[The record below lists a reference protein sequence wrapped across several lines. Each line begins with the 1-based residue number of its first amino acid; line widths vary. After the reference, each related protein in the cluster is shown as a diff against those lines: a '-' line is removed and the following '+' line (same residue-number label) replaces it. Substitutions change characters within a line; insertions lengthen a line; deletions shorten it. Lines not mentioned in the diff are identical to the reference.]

1 MGYYVKIHPDN
12 PQQRQVDN
20 VVGVLQ
26 NDGVAIIPTDT
37 IYALAAS
44 SKSIKG
50 MKKLAAMRNT
60 KLERAAFSFIV
71 NDFSQI
77 SEYTRQFDTP
87 TYKLLK
93 RALPG
98 PYTFIMHAGPAV
110 PKMFNSKKK
119 TIGIRY
125 PENNITRAITVG
137 LDAPLAVTSLHINDR
152 ILEYPTDPELIYE
165 ENKHRVDVVIDG
177 GVGRLDPS
185 TIIDVTQGEPEVI
198 REGSGPLDVLN

>member
-12 PQQRQVDN
+12 PQQRQVEN
-20 VVGVLQ
+20 VADVLA
-26 NDGVAIIPTDT
+26 NDGIAIIPTDT

-50 MKKLAAMRNT
+50 MKKLAALRNT

-77 SEYTRQFDTP
+77 SEYTKQFDTA
-87 TYKLLK
+87 TFKLLK

-98 PYTFIMHAGPAV
+98 PYTFIMTAGPAV
-110 PKMFNSKKK
+110 PKIFNSKKK

-125 PENNITRAITVG
+125 PENNITHAISAR
-137 LDAPLAVTSLHINDR
+137 LDAPIAVTSLHIDDD

-165 ENKHRVDVVIDG
+165 QNKHVVDVVVDG
-177 GVGRLDPS
+177 GVGKLSPS
-185 TIIDVTQGEPEVI
+185 TIIDITGDAPEII
-198 REGSGPLDVLN
+198 REGSGSLDILS